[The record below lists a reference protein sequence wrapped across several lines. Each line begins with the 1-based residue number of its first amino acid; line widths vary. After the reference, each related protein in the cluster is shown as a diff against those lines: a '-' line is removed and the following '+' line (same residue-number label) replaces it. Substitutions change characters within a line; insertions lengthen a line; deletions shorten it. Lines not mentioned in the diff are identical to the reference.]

1 MKPFKRTVEKVLA
14 WIGNIILFLLT
25 GVMAYSIFGRADQ
38 LEALKN
44 NPELTAQLKTIL
56 ANEPGAANV
65 TTDQLLTLM
74 IASLKIYTIVL
85 IVFSVVALIA
95 TLILKKRIVS
105 GIIFLLLSI
114 FIAIGSVGVLL
125 PVYLPYFIVAIMLFV
140 RKEPETVNVDSSQT
154 YL

>member
-25 GVMAYSIFGRADQ
+25 GFFSFFVFGQADQ
-38 LEALKN
+38 LEALKS
-44 NPELTAQLKTIL
+44 NPELTAQLKTII

-74 IASLKIYTIVL
+74 IASLKLYTIVL

-125 PVYLPYFIVAIMLFV
+125 PIYLPYFIVAIMLFV
-140 RKEPETVNVDSSQT
+140 RKEPETANVDSSQT